1 MAGII
6 ALTMPK
12 FGLAMTEGK
21 VASWT
26 IPEGAMVE
34 VGQEIADIETTK
46 ITNGYESPIKGT
58 LRRHVAGE
66 QQELPVGAL
75 IAVMADASVPDSD
88 IDAFIV
94 AFEADFASGHTQEQA
109 AAVPEPLSVD
119 VDGRA
124 IRYLENGR
132 EHAGRPIVLIHGF
145 GGDLNNWMFTQ
156 PGLAEDHWVIALD
169 LPGHGGSSKDVGAGD
184 LAALSAVVAGLL
196 TTLHIPQAHLVAHS
210 LGGAVA
216 LRMALDTPDR
226 VASLSLISPA
236 SFGDEIDGSFI
247 TGFIAAGRRKELQPV
262 LQKLFKNKSLVSRD
276 MADDLLKY
284 KRLDGVAAAL
294 GTVAAANFANG
305 RQQEILHGRLAELSG
320 LPVQIIWGDADEILP
335 VGHVKNLPAGIVMHV
350 LADAGHMP
358 QMEKAAEVN
367 RLIADLVATGGAR
380 S

>member
-21 VASWT
+21 IASWT

-58 LRRHVAGE
+58 LRRHVAAE

-109 AAVPEPLSVD
+109 EAVPEPLSVD

-124 IRYLENGR
+124 IRYLETGR

-196 TTLHIPQAHLVAHS
+196 TTLDIPQAHLVGHS

-320 LPVQIIWGDADEILP
+320 LPVQIIWGDADEIIP

>member
-1 MAGII
+1 M
-6 ALTMPK
+6 
-12 FGLAMTEGK
+12 
-21 VASWT
+21 
-26 IPEGAMVE
+26 
-34 VGQEIADIETTK
+34 
-46 ITNGYESPIKGT
+46 
-58 LRRHVAGE
+58 LRRHVAAE

-75 IAVMADASVPDSD
+75 IAVIADASVPDSD

-109 AAVPEPLSVD
+109 EAVPEPLSVD

-124 IRYLENGR
+124 IRYLETGR

-196 TTLHIPQAHLVAHS
+196 TTLDIPQAHLVGHS

-320 LPVQIIWGDADEILP
+320 LPVQIIWGDADEIIP

>member
-1 MAGII
+1 MASII
-6 ALTMPK
+6 PLTMPK

-21 VASWT
+21 IASWT
-26 IPEGAMVE
+26 MPEGAEIE

-46 ITNGYESPIKGT
+46 ITNGYESPVKGM
-58 LRRHVAGE
+58 LRRHVAAE
-66 QQELPVGAL
+66 QQDLPVGAL
-75 IAVMADASVPDSD
+75 IAVVADASVPDSD

-94 AFEADFASGHTQEQA
+94 AFEAEFANGHTQERAEA
-109 AAVPEPLSVD
+109 APEPVILE
-119 VDGRA
+119 VDGHA
-124 IRYLENGR
+124 IRYLETGR

-196 TTLHIPQAHLVAHS
+196 AALDIPEAHLVGHS

-236 SFGDEIDGSFI
+236 SLGEEIDGSFI
-247 TGFIAAGRRKELQPV
+247 TGFIEAGRRKQLQPV
-262 LQKLFKNKSLVSRD
+262 LEKLFRNKSLVSRD

-305 RQQEILHGRLAELSG
+305 RQQEILRGRLAELSG

-335 VGHVKNLPAGIVMHV
+335 VRHAENLPAGIATHV
-350 LADAGHMP
+350 LPGAGHMP

>member
-109 AAVPEPLSVD
+109 EAVPEPLSVD

-124 IRYLENGR
+124 IRYLETGR

-196 TTLHIPQAHLVAHS
+196 TTLDIPQAHLVGHS

-335 VGHVKNLPAGIVMHV
+335 VGHVENLPAGIVTHV